1 VHGHLPRT
9 DRRMGVEVGGD
20 RKDLRRGRDEEGVDS
35 LHEEEF

>member
-1 VHGHLPRT
+1 
-9 DRRMGVEVGGD
+9 MGVVGGD